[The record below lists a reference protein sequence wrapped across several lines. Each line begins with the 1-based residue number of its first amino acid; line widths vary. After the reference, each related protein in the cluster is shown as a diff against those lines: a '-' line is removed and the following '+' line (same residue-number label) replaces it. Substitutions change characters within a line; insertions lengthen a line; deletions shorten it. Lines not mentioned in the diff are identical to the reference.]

1 MNSIGALIPILGI
14 SCGLVAIICGYLIK
28 SQKMKLDMMREGRGS
43 EAANSEVMAE
53 LHRLKE
59 RVAVLERL
67 MTDDDRKL
75 ASEIERL
82 QRNDTSS
89 RV

>member
-1 MNSIGALIPILGI
+1 MNSVGVLIPILGI
-14 SCGLVAIICGYLIK
+14 CCGLVAIVCGYLIK

-43 EAANSEVMAE
+43 EAANGEVMAE

-67 MTDDDRKL
+67 MTGDDRKL
-75 ASEIERL
+75 AGEIERL
-82 QRNDTSS
+82 RGEDM
-89 RV
+89 RR

>member
-1 MNSIGALIPILGI
+1 MNSIGILIPIMGI
-14 SCGLVAIICGYLIK
+14 MCGIIAVVCGYLIK
-28 SQKMKLDMMREGRGS
+28 SQKMKLDMMRETRGS
-43 EAANSEVMAE
+43 DAANGEVMAE

-75 ASEIERL
+75 AGEIERL
-82 QRNDTSS
+82 RGEDL
-89 RV
+89 RR

>member
-1 MNSIGALIPILGI
+1 MNSLGVLIPILGVT
-14 SCGLVAIICGYLIK
+14 CGIIAVICGYLIK
-28 SQKMKLDMMREGRGS
+28 SQKMKLDMMRETRGS
-43 EAANSEVMAE
+43 DAANGEVMAE

-75 ASEIERL
+75 AGEIERL
-82 QRNDTSS
+82 RADDM
-89 RV
+89 RR

>member
-1 MNSIGALIPILGI
+1 MQSIGVLIPILGI
-14 SCGLVAIICGYLIK
+14 MCGMIAIIAGYRLK
-28 SQKMKLDMMREGRGS
+28 SQKLQLEMARDERTSG
-43 EAANSEVMAE
+43 AANGEVMAE

-75 ASEIERL
+75 AGEIERL
-82 QRNDTSS
+82 RSEDL
-89 RV
+89 RR

>member
-1 MNSIGALIPILGI
+1 MNSIGILIPLLGI
-14 SCGLVAIICGYLIK
+14 ACGIIAVVCSYLIK
-28 SQKMKLDMMREGRGS
+28 SQKMKLDMMREARGS
-43 EAANSEVMAE
+43 DAANGEVMAE

-75 ASEIERL
+75 AGEIERL
-82 QRNDTSS
+82 RGEDA
-89 RV
+89 RR

>member
-1 MNSIGALIPILGI
+1 MNSIGILIPLLGI
-14 SCGLVAIICGYLIK
+14 ACGIVAVVCGYLIK
-28 SQKMKLDMMREGRGS
+28 SQKMKLEMMRETRGS
-43 EAANSEVMAE
+43 DAANGEVMAE

-75 ASEIERL
+75 AGEIERL
-82 QRNDTSS
+82 RGEDM
-89 RV
+89 RR

>member
-1 MNSIGALIPILGI
+1 MNSIGILIPLLGI
-14 SCGLVAIICGYLIK
+14 SCGIIAVICGYLIK
-28 SQKMKLDMMREGRGS
+28 AQKMKLDMMREQRGS
-43 EAANSEVMAE
+43 DASNGEVMAE

-75 ASEIERL
+75 AGEIERL
-82 QRNDTSS
+82 RRTDTDT

>member
-1 MNSIGALIPILGI
+1 MNSIGVLIPIMGI
-14 SCGLVAIICGYLIK
+14 MCGIIAVVCGYLIK
-28 SQKMKLDMMREGRGS
+28 SQKMKLDMMRETRS
-43 EAANSEVMAE
+43 SDAANGEVMAE

-75 ASEIERL
+75 AGEIERL
-82 QRNDTSS
+82 RAEDA
-89 RV
+89 RR